1 MTTLTDMHLWNRFG
15 RRWLVTMLLVNLIF
29 AIEATVYFNAML
41 NSAPV
46 SVCTSIIPNQVA
58 SQPSGSQIAMA
69 GGEKTHTSVIVPLED
84 STGLFTKAHSTDGRE
99 GTAFANIGV
108 EPGHNKG
115 SYAPFLDIVPLHDGT
130 GLFIKAHSSD
140 ELEGTVFANIGIG
153 PGHNKGSYTMPYS
166 ETHQAYVT
174 TAPGFFPGELAS
186 GPINIT
192 TTLGLD
198 SGAAEFSRPYIPS
211 PPITKTISIFVQDLE
226 LSLVS
231 TDTLDTEAYIVA
243 VRSYAP
249 PGPLPW
255 GHRLVGSAYSVRASG
270 ALTATNRPMSLHLA
284 YNEITLAGADPHTLA
299 IFAWDAYNKRWDNLG
314 GTRFST
320 QQFVSATTRRF
331 TTYALMATQTWRD
344 EFDDLSGMDFT
355 QFHNVTWGGTPENRT
370 LVLVSTATSGTAVS
384 NPITPTTGFA
394 AWGSLA
400 FSRTIDPPT
409 TTLTVDVLGPDGST
423 VLTDVASG
431 TNLADLV
438 DPAQHP
444 SLRLRVNMSST
455 VRGETPA
462 LDRWQLAWQG
472 EERHIYLPVV
482 WR

>member
-15 RRWLVTMLLVNLIF
+15 RHWLVTMLLVNLTF

-41 NSAPV
+41 DSAPV
-46 SVCTSIIPNQVA
+46 SMCTSIIPNQVA

-69 GGEKTHTSVIVPLED
+69 GGDKAQTSVVL
-84 STGLFTKAHSTDGRE
+84 
-99 GTAFANIGV
+99 GTNL
-108 EPGHNKG
+108 
-115 SYAPFLDIVPLHDGT
+115 APFLDIVPLHDGT
-130 GLFIKAHSSD
+130 GLFIKARSSD

-174 TAPGFFPGELAS
+174 TAPGFSPGKLAS

-198 SGAAEFSRPYIPS
+198 SGAAEFSRAYIPS
-211 PPITKTISIFVQDLE
+211 PPITETISIFVEDLE

-249 PGPLPW
+249 PGPPPR

-270 ALTATNRPMSLHLA
+270 ALTATNRPMSLHL
-284 YNEITLAGADPHTLA
+284 YYDPTTLAGADPHTLA
-299 IFAWDAYNKRWDNLG
+299 IFAWDAYHERWNNLG
-314 GTRFST
+314 GTLFSAR
-320 QQFVSATTRRF
+320 QFVSVATRRF
-331 TTYALMATQTWRD
+331 TTYALMATLTWRD

-355 QFHNVTWGGTPENRT
+355 QFHYVTWGGTPENRT
-370 LVLVSTATSGTAVS
+370 LVLVSKAPSGSAVS
-384 NPITPTTGFA
+384 NPITPTTEFA
-394 AWGSLA
+394 DWGSLA
-400 FSRTIDPPT
+400 FTCTVDPPS
-409 TTLTVDVLGPDGST
+409 TTLTVDVLSLDGSA

-438 DPAQHP
+438 DPAQYP
-444 SLRLRVNMSST
+444 CLRLRVNMSST
-455 VRGETPA
+455 AAGQTPA
-462 LDRWQLAWQG
+462 LNAWQLAWRVEKHQV
-472 EERHIYLPVV
+472 YLPVV
-482 WR
+482 LR